1 MGMCVHN
8 RYSQQGFTL
17 VMSLV
22 MLVLISIV
30 GLGAARYAGLDQ
42 LASRAARD
50 REIAFQGAE
59 AALRDAMLDIE
70 SGLRASLFDEAP
82 MGFSEECPTDLLPTD
97 ATAAAANT
105 RGLCLAREAVFARQ
119 LWQDVDLDQR
129 AVPYGTFTQRAWNT
143 AMTPAPVYII
153 ETVPLMRA
161 GMEVS
166 SAASGVEQLAFRIT
180 AVGFGPPE
188 SDTQVAL
195 QSFYVKTL

>member
-1 MGMCVHN
+1 MSGTA
-8 RYSQQGFTL
+8 RRLRSSGGFTL

-50 REIAFQGAE
+50 REVAFQGAE
-59 AALRDAMLDIE
+59 AALRDAMQDIE
-70 SGLRASLFDEAP
+70 SGVRATVFNDAP
-82 MGFSEECPTDLLPTD
+82 MGFAEDCPTGLLPTD
-97 ATAAAANT
+97 LAAAAVST

-129 AVPYGTFTQRAWNT
+129 AVPYGTFTQRVWNT
-143 AMTPAPVYII
+143 AMTPAPVYIV

-161 GMEVS
+161 GMAVAS
-166 SAASGVEQLAFRIT
+166 PASGAEQLAFRIT
-180 AVGFGPPE
+180 AVGFGPPN
-188 SDTQVAL
+188 SDTQVAV

>member
-1 MGMCVHN
+1 MILCARSRHVQ
-8 RYSQQGFTL
+8 RGFTL

-42 LASRAARD
+42 LSSRAARD

-59 AALRDAMLDIE
+59 AALRDAMMDIE
-70 SGLRASLFDEAP
+70 SGLRASVFNDAP
-82 MGFSEECPTDLLPTD
+82 MGFAEDCPMDLLPAD
-97 ATAAAANT
+97 ATAAANST

-129 AVPYGTFTQRAWNT
+129 AVPYGTFTQRVWNT
-143 AMTPAPVYII
+143 AMTPAPVYIV

-166 SAASGVEQLAFRIT
+166 GAASGPEQLAFRIT

>member
-1 MGMCVHN
+1 MGLSMHE
-8 RYSQQGFTL
+8 RHTQRGFTL

-42 LASRAARD
+42 LSARAARD

-59 AALRDAMLDIE
+59 AALRDAMMDIE
-70 SGLRASLFDEAP
+70 SGLRATLFSDAP
-82 MGFSEECPTDLLPTD
+82 MGFSEDCPTGSLPTD
-97 ATAAAANT
+97 ATAAAAST

-129 AVPYGTFTQRAWNT
+129 AVPYGTYTQRVWNT

-161 GMEVS
+161 GTAVAN
-166 SAASGVEQLAFRIT
+166 AASEPEQLAFRIT
-180 AVGFGPPE
+180 AVGFGPAD